1 MCPGICHPLT
11 AVFLV
16 RPLLCGGEFCSSAG
30 TTSNSDE
37 VPCAERDLGAAWE
50 KNSSP
55 LLGEPTGESS
65 RAGQRWKGKISSHI
79 QVTRAAPPCR
89 AELPGFY
96 TSVHWN
102 REAGFPASLPAAHSL

>member
-55 LLGEPTGESS
+55 LL
-65 RAGQRWKGKISSHI
+65 
-79 QVTRAAPPCR
+79 
-89 AELPGFY
+89 
-96 TSVHWN
+96 
-102 REAGFPASLPAAHSL
+102 